1 MNIVLFLCSIVVCL
15 IGVAT
20 FVVGMTGRAKKDGV
34 LEQKINQAI
43 SGIEDIKADMKGV
56 SNGQQSLAIVVQS
69 HEEQIKNLY
78 RMYDN
83 SDTTKQALIT
93 IMTTLKQ
100 MEGNV
105 K

>member
-1 MNIVLFLCSIVVCL
+1 MEVVLFLCSVVVCL

-20 FVVGMTGRAKKDGV
+20 FVVGMVGRAKKDGI

-43 SGIEDIKADMKGV
+43 SGIEDIKLDMKGV
-56 SNGQQSLAIVVQS
+56 ANGQQSMAIIIQS

-83 SDTTKQALIT
+83 SCNTQQSLIV
-93 IMTTLKQ
+93 IMETLKR
-100 MEGNV
+100 MGASNA
-105 K
+105 

>member
-1 MNIVLFLCSIVVCL
+1 METVLFLCSVVVCF

-20 FVVGMTGRAKKDGV
+20 FAVGMTGRAKKDGV

-43 SGIEDIKADMKGV
+43 DGIEDIKADMKGIA
-56 SNGQQSLAIVVQS
+56 NGQQSLAILVQS

-83 SDTTKQALIT
+83 SGTTQQALIA
-93 IMTTLKQ
+93 ILETLKR
-100 MEGNV
+100 MGASN
-105 K
+105 